1 MNTNQ
6 REPEGDT
13 APLLTLNI
21 EVHHHGKSARYCR
34 ASRAAQHAFC
44 CTSSAQHLTSLS
56 LHGSAVGQGA
66 HTAQETDRL
75 GDSALHGIEAQTTI
89 SAH

>member
-6 REPEGDT
+6 REPEGDR
-13 APLLTLNI
+13 APLLTFNI

-44 CTSSAQHLTSLS
+44 CTSSPQHLTSLS
-56 LHGSAVGQGA
+56 SRPRPPLAYGGTLNRNVLQ
-66 HTAQETDRL
+66 
-75 GDSALHGIEAQTTI
+75 
-89 SAH
+89 